1 MKKLVLFFGV
11 IALSFAPADTQLT
24 ADERKA
30 AIEKLTQTQEH
41 MLKVLKGLS
50 AAQLNYKAD
59 PASWSVAECAEHIA
73 ISETLVWGMV
83 EGALKQPADAS
94 KRGDVKMKDDQI
106 FAMISDRTNKVK
118 TQEPLEP
125 KNKFSS
131 LEGSVKE
138 FQEKRAAHME
148 FVKNTKEDLRD
159 RYVQLKFGTIDAY
172 QAILF
177 LAGHTE
183 RHVKQMEEVIASAS
197 FPKK

>member
-1 MKKLVLFFGV
+1 MAQRIL
-11 IALSFAPADTQLT
+11 DTIDHGSESIHGSQLT
-24 ADERKA
+24 ADARKV

-106 FAMISDRTNKVK
+106 FGMISDRTNKVK
-118 TQEPLEP
+118 TQEPFEP

-138 FQEKRAAHME
+138 FRDKRAAHVE